1 MQKASASH
9 LHQKFWFSRKS
20 VVLAFLCVRFHF
32 KLSLI
37 IIKIEGA
44 AFYNSPLIF
53 ILSDHFELSL
63 CTCQDLFP
71 PGRKVGIGD
80 DQIHIRDVRKVV
92 GLYQPE
98 LAGIRQ
104 NDVLGRGFNHNLF
117 VLHDVG
123 VDAGDAQ
130 TLVDPRHREKGLVG
144 PVAADELHSL
154 RGSKVIILG
163 VVVAAGKNDLDIRVF
178 EQFSQD
184 EEVVAEHRILK
195 IRGQVERHP

>member
-1 MQKASASH
+1 M
-9 LHQKFWFSRKS
+9 
-20 VVLAFLCVRFHF
+20 
-32 KLSLI
+32 
-37 IIKIEGA
+37 
-44 AFYNSPLIF
+44 
-53 ILSDHFELSL
+53 
-63 CTCQDLFP
+63 
-71 PGRKVGIGD
+71 
-80 DQIHIRDVRKVV
+80 V

-104 NDVLGRGFNHNLF
+104 NDVLGRGLDHSLF

-163 VVVAAGKNDLDIRVF
+163 VVLAAGKNDLDIRVF

-195 IRGQVERHP
+195 ICGQVERHP

>member
-1 MQKASASH
+1 MHHISIK
-9 LHQKFWFSRKS
+9 KFWFSRKS
-20 VVLAFLCVRFHF
+20 VALAFLYVRLQF
-32 KLSLI
+32 KLSRI
-37 IIKIEGA
+37 TVKIEST
-44 AFYNSPLIF
+44 AFCNSPLIF
-53 ILSDHFELSL
+53 ILSDHFELRL
-63 CTCQDLFP
+63 CICQDLFP

-104 NDVLGRGFNHNLF
+104 DDVLGRGLDHGLF

-123 VDAGDAQ
+123 VDTGDAK
-130 TLVDPRHREKGLVG
+130 TLVDTRHREESFVG
-144 PVAADELHSL
+144 TVAADELHSL

-195 IRGQVERHP
+195 ICGQVERHP